1 MLESF
6 SSILTLLKWEADPL
20 RIVFA
25 LTLAITACEQKSGTL
40 TSRGS
45 VGAAPRVTIS
55 EVMANPR
62 AVPDERGEWIELHNL
77 EAKPVDVRGWTVR
90 SQNDRGITID
100 RSVVIRPGGYAVL
113 ARNGDRATNGGVS
126 AAYAYREG
134 LALGNSADWLALH
147 SSDGS
152 TADSVGW
159 TSTIAGASRAL
170 RDDAAPHA
178 DVLGPAWMTSTTA
191 YASGDLGTPG
201 QANGAP
207 MAASTPREPA
217 AAPPTSAGAPLASG
231 SGSRDSTLI
240 VRVLDVGQGDA
251 ILIENGDSRV
261 LIDGGPEPARFARL
275 LDQLG
280 LAGSTIDAVILTH
293 QHYDHYAGLREVF
306 RTSRRIT
313 VRYVFENKDPY
324 SSTSLAL
331 LRDSII
337 ARAKRKELDYR
348 DTDDPCG
355 TGAPECTITL
365 RGGARLHLLRPDPQG
380 HGPNNRSAVVKLVA
394 PDSAAFTMWLAGD
407 AEQQEISWFDA
418 TDYDRSPGMRATALK
433 GDHHGSCD
441 GISPRY
447 LDLVRPELVV
457 LSLQA
462 KNDYGYVHSQTL
474 DLLRAQRIPWYRTDQ
489 NGTITITVA
498 PRARYSVSVERGGPN
513 MRGPTDRPAR
523 HCGGDDEPGPGR
535 R

>member
-1 MLESF
+1 MRFES
-6 SSILTLLKWEADPL
+6 DPV
-20 RIVFA
+20 RIIFV
-25 LTLAITACEQKSGTL
+25 LTLALSACERKSGTL

-55 EVMANPR
+55 EIMANPR

-77 EAKPVDVRGWTVR
+77 ESRPVELRGWTIGSR
-90 SQNDRGITID
+90 NDRGITID
-100 RSVVIRPGGYAVL
+100 RSVVIPAGGFAVL
-113 ARNGDRATNGGVS
+113 ARDGDRATNGGVT

-134 LALGNSADWLALH
+134 LTLGNSADWLALH
-147 SSDGS
+147 SPDGS
-152 TADSVGW
+152 TADSVAW
-159 TSTIAGASRAL
+159 TSTIPGASRAL
-170 RDDAAPHA
+170 GDDAASHA
-178 DVLGPAWMTSTTA
+178 DVLGPAWVTSTTP
-191 YASGDLGTPG
+191 YGTGDLGTPG
-201 QANGAP
+201 QPNGAIT
-207 MAASTPREPA
+207 ADSKAREPA
-217 AAPPTSAGAPLASG
+217 PAPPTSAGAPLASG
-231 SGSRDSTLI
+231 KGSRDSTLI

-261 LIDGGPEPARFARL
+261 LIDGGPEPARFGRL
-275 LDQLG
+275 LDRFA

-324 SSTSLAL
+324 SNTSLAQ

-337 ARAKRKELDYR
+337 ARAKRGELDYR

-355 TGAPECTITL
+355 TGARECTITL
-365 RGGARLHLLRPDPQG
+365 RGGAWLRLLRPDPQG
-380 HGPNNRSAVVKLVA
+380 QGPNNRSAVVKLVA

-418 TDYDRSPGMRATALK
+418 TDYDKSPGMRATVLK

-447 LDLVRPELVV
+447 LDLVRPEVVV

-462 KNDYGYVHSQTL
+462 ANDYGYVHSQTL
-474 DLLRAQRIPWYRTDQ
+474 DLLRAQRTPWYRTDQ
-489 NGTITITVA
+489 NGTITITVPPHA
-498 PRARYSVSVERGGPN
+498 KYSVSVERGGPS
-513 MRGPTDRPAR
+513 MRGPSDRPAR
-523 HCGGDDEPGPGR
+523 HCGDDESEPR
-535 R
+535 RR

>member
-1 MLESF
+1 MRFESDPIRI
-6 SSILTLLKWEADPL
+6 IL
-20 RIVFA
+20 A
-25 LTLAITACEQKSGTL
+25 LTLVIAACDRKSGTL

-45 VGAAPRVTIS
+45 VGAATRVTIS
-55 EVMANPR
+55 EIMANPR
-62 AVPDERGEWIELHNL
+62 AVPDEHGEWIELHNL
-77 EAKPVDVRGWTVR
+77 ESKPVDIRGWTIR
-90 SQNDRGITID
+90 SQNDRGMTID
-100 RSVVIRPGGYAVL
+100 RSVVIPAGGFAVL
-113 ARNGDRATNGGVS
+113 ARDGDRTTNGGVS

-134 LALGNSADWLALH
+134 LTLGNAADWLALH
-147 SSDGS
+147 AADGA
-152 TADSVGW
+152 TVDSVAW

-178 DVLGPAWMTSTTA
+178 DVLGPAWTTSTTP
-191 YASGDLGTPG
+191 YGKGDLGTPG
-201 QANGAP
+201 QAN
-207 MAASTPREPA
+207 AAITADSRAREPGT
-217 AAPPTSAGAPLASG
+217 APPTSTGAPLASG
-231 SGSRDSTLI
+231 RGSRDSTLI

-251 ILIENGDSRV
+251 ILVENGDSRV

-275 LDQLG
+275 LDRLG

-324 SSTSLAL
+324 SNTSLAQ

-337 ARAKRKELDYR
+337 ARAKRGELDYR

-394 PDSAAFTMWLAGD
+394 ADSAAFTMWLAGD

-418 TDYDRSPGMRATALK
+418 TDYDKSPGMRATVLK

-447 LDLVRPELVV
+447 LDLVRPEVVV

-462 KNDYGYVHSQTL
+462 VNDYGYVHSQTL
-474 DLLRAQRIPWYRTDQ
+474 DLLRSRRIPWYRTDQ
-489 NGTITITVA
+489 NGTITITVP
-498 PRARYSVSVERGGPN
+498 PRAKYSVSVERGGPD
-513 MRGPTDRPAR
+513 MRGPSDRPAR
-523 HCGGDDEPGPGR
+523 HCGEDESEAR
-535 R
+535 RR

>member
-1 MLESF
+1 MRLESDPIR
-6 SSILTLLKWEADPL
+6 SLL
-20 RIVFA
+20 A
-25 LTLAITACEQKSGTL
+25 LTLAIAACDRKSGTL

-45 VGAAPRVTIS
+45 VGAAPRVVIS
-55 EVMANPR
+55 EIMANPR

-77 EAKPVDVRGWTVR
+77 ESKPVDLRGWMIR

-100 RSVVIRPGGYAVL
+100 RSVVIPPGGFAVL
-113 ARNGDRATNGGVS
+113 ARDGDRATNGGVD
-126 AAYAYREG
+126 ATYAYREG
-134 LALGNSADWLALH
+134 LTLGNSSDWLALH
-147 SSDGS
+147 SPDGS
-152 TADSVGW
+152 TTDSVAW
-159 TSTIAGASRAL
+159 SATIAGESRAL
-170 RDDAAPHA
+170 RDEAAPHTDA
-178 DVLGPAWMTSTTA
+178 LGPAWTTSTTP
-191 YASGDLGTPG
+191 YGTGDLGSPG
-201 QANGAP
+201 QSNGASV
-207 MAASTPREPA
+207 ANSRPRESAPA
-217 AAPPTSAGAPLASG
+217 TSASAPLASG
-231 SGSRDSTLI
+231 RATRDSTLV

-251 ILIENGDSRV
+251 ILIQNGDSRV

-275 LDQLG
+275 IDRFG

-313 VRYVFENKDPY
+313 VRYVFENKDP
-324 SSTSLAL
+324 SPSTSLAQ

-337 ARAKRKELDYR
+337 AGAKRGELDYR

-355 TGAPECTITL
+355 TGARECTITL
-365 RGGARLHLLRPDPQG
+365 RGGARLRLLRPDPQG
-380 HGPNNRSAVVKLVA
+380 QGPNNRSAVVKLVA
-394 PDSAAFTMWLAGD
+394 PDSAAFAMWLAGD

-418 TDYDRSPGMRATALK
+418 TDYDKTPGMRAAVLK

-447 LDLVRPELVV
+447 LDLVRPEVVV

-462 KNDYGYVHSQTL
+462 VNDYGYVHSQTL

-489 NGTITITVA
+489 NGTITITVP
-498 PRARYSVSVERGGPN
+498 PRAKYSVSVERGGPN

-523 HCGGDDEPGPGR
+523 HCGDDESER
-535 R
+535 RR